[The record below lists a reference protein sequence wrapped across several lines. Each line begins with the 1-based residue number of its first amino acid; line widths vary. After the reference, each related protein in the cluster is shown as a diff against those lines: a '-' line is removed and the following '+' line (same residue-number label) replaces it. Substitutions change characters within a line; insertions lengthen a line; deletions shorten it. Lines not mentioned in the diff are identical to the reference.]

1 MADRLGSGSRA
12 APAIVPVLVDAE
24 PPPPPI
30 RPASPQP
37 ILQTLLFHPG
47 NWAEFRYNLY
57 GHQYDIL
64 QSRQE
69 TMAHALQIIAMN
81 QQTMI
86 SHMTSELQELKA
98 IVSRG
103 TPLERIE
110 HQEFGLPASLAPAG
124 PLSTAEKREASM
136 ISQAAST
143 DAIDVFQP
151 PDIADEVGTKR
162 IKVEADEARPIKQK
176 TKRINNQTWVEL
188 GPALM
193 SLSQKYE
200 DEGKVSGELRMIK
213 TRSGKIAVKS
223 EAWKV
228 YILSKA
234 PEGSS
239 LRNKVQGWSLSE
251 WEEYYLKCSNS
262 MNPRKPRQKK
272 EVKDAEP
279 PADKSKN
286 ENENEKEKEKNE
298 DVQNEDPKKVVSG
311 SGNGRMEAVEV
322 SVG

>member
-24 PPPPPI
+24 PPPI

-57 GHQYDIL
+57 GHQ
-64 QSRQE
+64 SRQE
-69 TMAHALQIIAMN
+69 TMAHALQVIAMN
-81 QQTMI
+81 QQTII
-86 SHMTSELQELKA
+86 SHMASELQKLKA

-103 TPLERIE
+103 TPLEQIE
-110 HQEFGLPASLAPAG
+110 HQESGLPASSFAPAG
-124 PLSTAEKREASM
+124 PLNTAKKREASM

-151 PDIADEVGTKR
+151 PGIADEVGTKR
-162 IKVEADEARPIKQK
+162 IKVEADEARPIKPK

-188 GPALM
+188 GPALI

-213 TRSGKIAVKS
+213 TRSGKSAVKS

-228 YILSKA
+228 HILSKA

-272 EVKDAEP
+272 EVKDAEKL
-279 PADKSKN
+279 ADQSK
-286 ENENEKEKEKNE
+286 NENEKEKEKNE
-298 DVQNEDPKKVVSG
+298 DVQNDDPKKAVSG
-311 SGNGRMEAVEV
+311 SGNARMEAVEV